1 MSSLALDVGGTFIKV
16 ARIEGGQ
23 VLDPVIR
30 RPIPDFIP
38 DGFAQGARELSP
50 AKLDAAV
57 FGALTDLGVD
67 DLADHDVLVSGQM
80 AGLAFVDSGGQAV
93 ENIITWQDTRYV
105 EVETLATSIG
115 REALDDLGDG
125 LRVGSPAVTLAARGT
140 PDGACVTSLIA
151 YVAGRIAGCRAE
163 RVHATDAGSWG
174 LFDTKRMRWSGA
186 ACQAA
191 GISEQVLPEVSRD
204 VKPIA
209 PAVRVVTALGDQ
221 QAALWG
227 AGLRENQVSV
237 NLATGC
243 QVSVLSDEFTTAV
256 QTRPYV
262 DDHYLHTVTHLP
274 AGRLLTAAVIEA
286 FGDPSETAWIKAA
299 AQCSDSRPVLE
310 AVDTI
315 ARGVVG
321 AVERLDAVGHE
332 VLFSGGLV
340 QRFTP
345 LREEILT
352 RLGNPT
358 SRIFVGEDA
367 ALAGL
372 AAVEQQMH

>member
-57 FGALTDLGVD
+57 FAVFADFGVD

-80 AGLAFVDSGGQAV
+80 AGLAFVDGRGQAV

-140 PDGACVTSLIA
+140 PEGAFVTSLIA
-151 YVAGRIAGCRAE
+151 YVAGRIAGCCAE

-209 PAVRVVTALGDQ
+209 PAMRVFTALGDQ

-286 FGDPSETAWIKAA
+286 FGDASETSWIKAA

>member
-93 ENIITWQDTRYV
+93 DNIITWQDTRYV
-105 EVETLATSIG
+105 GVETLATSIE

-140 PDGACVTSLIA
+140 PEGAFVTSLIA

-209 PAVRVVTALGDQ
+209 PAMRVFTALGDQ

-286 FGDPSETAWIKAA
+286 FGDASETSWIKAA

>member
-1 MSSLALDVGGTFIKV
+1 MSSLALDVGGTFIKA

-23 VLDPVIR
+23 LVDPVIR
-30 RPIPDFIP
+30 RPIPDFIL
-38 DGFAQGARELSP
+38 DELEQGARELSP
-50 AKLDAAV
+50 TELDAAV
-57 FGALTDLGVD
+57 FGVLADLGVD

-80 AGLAFVDSGGQAV
+80 AGLAFVDGRGQAV

-140 PDGACVTSLIA
+140 PEGAFVTSLIA

-209 PAVRVVTALGDQ
+209 PAMRVFTALGDQ